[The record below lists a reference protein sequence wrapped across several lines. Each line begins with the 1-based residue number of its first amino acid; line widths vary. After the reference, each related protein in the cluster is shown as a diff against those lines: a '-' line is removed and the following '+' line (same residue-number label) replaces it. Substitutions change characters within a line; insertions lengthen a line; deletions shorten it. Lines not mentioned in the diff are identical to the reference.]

1 MFWLPKSSFVSVHA
15 SFSLSWISLNVSTPS
30 LRKLV
35 SSRHQ
40 LSRNLGSGLSLLI
53 NCRDTTMF
61 VRICSFTSLFQ
72 IRPALRVLL
81 YLFVQLAHFVKIFS
95 FVFKIKKKMEGK
107 NEIENQTFS
116 REVINSLC
124 G

>member
-1 MFWLPKSSFVSVHA
+1 
-15 SFSLSWISLNVSTPS
+15 
-30 LRKLV
+30 
-35 SSRHQ
+35 
-40 LSRNLGSGLSLLI
+40 
-53 NCRDTTMF
+53 MF

-95 FVFKIKKKMEGK
+95 FVFKVKKKMEGK